1 VAHEQVPVPAGA
13 FDAFELL
20 SRARISGTSP
30 IRSQYAGEIVTLLVC
45 TGGPR
50 HREVGRRESLSRA
63 DDRRARADAVAPL
76 AQGPL
81 TYLEVPMNAV
91 VLWMLVM
98 QLGQEV
104 PAGNPQVILVQDIVS
119 KEACERLGQTM
130 LQRLKVSQTIA
141 FCAPVEKSQPK

>member
-1 VAHEQVPVPAGA
+1 MRCPRKRVNFKSKSKSKSSPAGNPA
-13 FDAFELL
+13 QAKQVAERKRCFYATGRVTAM
-20 SRARISGTSP
+20 SRLRLGSGPQT
-30 IRSQYAGEIVTLLVC
+30 
-45 TGGPR
+45 PR
-50 HREVGRRESLSRA
+50 QA
-63 DDRRARADAVAPL
+63 
-76 AQGPL
+76 
-81 TYLEVPMNAV
+81 TYLRFVMNTL

>member
-1 VAHEQVPVPAGA
+1 M
-13 FDAFELL
+13 FL
-20 SRARISGTSP
+20 
-30 IRSQYAGEIVTLLVC
+30 
-45 TGGPR
+45 R
-50 HREVGRRESLSRA
+50 HRQGHRNVSFKVGA
-63 DDRRARADAVAPL
+63 
-76 AQGPL
+76 GPSTPRQA
-81 TYLEVPMNAV
+81 TYLRFVMNTL